1 MSITIEK
8 IAEKTLPTIA
18 LRGIVL
24 FPHVITSFEIAR
36 KASIKAL
43 KQAQESGTELFLAI
57 QRDASVISPKA
68 DDLYEIGITA
78 KIKHAL
84 RLTNGN
90 YQLVVEGQNR
100 AERMQVSDA
109 DGYLVTRVHIRD
121 ISELRDDTENDR
133 RLIRE
138 ALGGVQRISQICA
151 ASVAGHRRRGPED
164 HRPRPAGRLSG
175 QHVPRQIRG
184 PAADD

>member
-109 DGYLVTRVHIRD
+109 DGCLVTRVHIRD

-133 RLIRE
+133 RRSVE
-138 ALGGVQRISQICA
+138 ADVLKQAMEKLQ
-151 ASVAGHRRRGPED
+151 EE
-164 HRPRPAGRLSG
+164 PA
-175 QHVPRQIRG
+175 QM
-184 PAADD
+184 

>member
-57 QRDASVISPKA
+57 QRDASVISPRRTTCMKSA
-68 DDLYEIGITA
+68 SLQ
-78 KIKHAL
+78 K
-84 RLTNGN
+84 
-90 YQLVVEGQNR
+90 
-100 AERMQVSDA
+100 SS
-109 DGYLVTRVHIRD
+109 TRC
-121 ISELRDDTENDR
+121 
-133 RLIRE
+133 
-138 ALGGVQRISQICA
+138 G
-151 ASVAGHRRRGPED
+151 
-164 HRPRPAGRLSG
+164 
-175 QHVPRQIRG
+175 
-184 PAADD
+184 